1 MVMYLLRDTVV
12 NCSTY
17 IFLSSFTSIHLI
29 VKELRMKENIFLLK
43 RNPLEGIS
51 YISLQG
57 INGIL
62 ESLTVCI
69 VHVSRQYL
77 LNSALI
83 FCLFSLLLIII
94 EQTNWMYEFC

>member
-1 MVMYLLRDTVV
+1 
-12 NCSTY
+12 
-17 IFLSSFTSIHLI
+17 
-29 VKELRMKENIFLLK
+29 MKENIFLLK
-43 RNPLEGIS
+43 WNPLEGIS

-57 INGIL
+57 INVIL
-62 ESLTVCI
+62 EGLTVCI